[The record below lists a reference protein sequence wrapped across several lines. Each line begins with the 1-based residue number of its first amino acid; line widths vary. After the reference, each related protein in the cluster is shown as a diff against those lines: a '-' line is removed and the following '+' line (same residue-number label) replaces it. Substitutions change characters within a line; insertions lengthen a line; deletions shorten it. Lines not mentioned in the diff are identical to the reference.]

1 MDLFG
6 VYKGLGGEIVQI
18 LYYAL
23 WLIPL
28 FAVFVS
34 VILSIRSK
42 MVFQHPVRIFRV
54 RENGKVI
61 ESNYVGG
68 YISRKGASPF
78 FRIKIGKWYWAWW
91 KHIDL
96 TTTPKP
102 EYMDEQNRIY
112 YKQID
117 VGTFV
122 QLRREFTD
130 LDKVTYHPV
139 ESDVKYGAIL
149 DIDRITK
156 VLATVSPWQKVL
168 AYGGLMIVA
177 ITLIIGYVILLN
189 TKCPV

>member
-1 MDLFG
+1 MGLLD
-6 VYKGLGGEIVQI
+6 VYKGMGGGLVQG
-18 LYYAL
+18 LYYVL
-23 WLIPL
+23 WLVPL
-28 FAVFVS
+28 FAIFIA
-34 VILSIRSK
+34 VIISIRNK
-42 MVFQHPVRIFRV
+42 MIYKHPVRIFRV

-78 FRIKIGKWYWAWW
+78 FRIKVGKWYWAWW

-102 EYMDEQNRIY
+102 EYMDEQNRVY

-117 VGTFV
+117 VGTFI
-122 QLRREFTD
+122 QLRREFKES
-130 LDKVTYHPV
+130 DKLFYYPV

-149 DIDRITK
+149 DIDRISK